1 MGPEAMGTVLDP
13 VCRIAEAPPAPVAQG
28 VQGTVAEQAAKG
40 LGIRPRV
47 TGVEF
52 LLCGGTQDWD
62 FARWYHILP
71 EPSLKSQPVN
81 PSYFAS
87 L

>member
-1 MGPEAMGTVLDP
+1 MGPEAVGTVLDP
-13 VCRIAEAPPAPVAQG
+13 VCRIAEAPPAPVAQC

-52 LLCGGTQDWD
+52 AELVLEKIVMLSLI
-62 FARWYHILP
+62 HI
-71 EPSLKSQPVN
+71 
-81 PSYFAS
+81 
-87 L
+87 